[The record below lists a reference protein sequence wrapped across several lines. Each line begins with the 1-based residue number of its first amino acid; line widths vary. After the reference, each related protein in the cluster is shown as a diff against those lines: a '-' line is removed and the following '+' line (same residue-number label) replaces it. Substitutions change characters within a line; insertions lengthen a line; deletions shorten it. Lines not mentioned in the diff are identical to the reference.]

1 MTNCPR
7 FAVKRSRVSVVVEEL
22 SDMAAVRQELN
33 QLRHQVEVLAN
44 QLSSASQCKCPSTKQ
59 SDEEAPSRR
68 AVNTVKAAG
77 RTAVGQL
84 PSSMSS
90 VSEVCSNV
98 NTTASMSDDDKP
110 SLSTDPTVPPAANS
124 DQAGV
129 NIEARGRS
137 FANTV
142 KADMQKFEEVNR
154 QSQMRKNIQRQRY
167 VVVTHQHRLHFLVYL
182 SKSLFVSVG

>member
-1 MTNCPR
+1 
-7 FAVKRSRVSVVVEEL
+7 
-22 SDMAAVRQELN
+22 
-33 QLRHQVEVLAN
+33 
-44 QLSSASQCKCPSTKQ
+44 
-59 SDEEAPSRR
+59 
-68 AVNTVKAAG
+68 
-77 RTAVGQL
+77 
-84 PSSMSS
+84 
-90 VSEVCSNV
+90 
-98 NTTASMSDDDKP
+98 MSDDDKP